1 MKASSST
8 YLGIVVALS
17 ALSMAQPAGVYAA
30 TDSSSNELE
39 NRLQRITATLQ
50 LRQQQSPET
59 FVPPAS
65 LGMQQDGEHIAFS
78 RFIKGPPE

>member
-1 MKASSST
+1 MKTSSST

-17 ALSMAQPAGVYAA
+17 ALGMAQPADVYAA

-50 LRQQQSPET
+50 LRQQQSPDT
-59 FVPPAS
+59 FVPPSS
-65 LGMQQDGEHIAFS
+65 LGMQQNDDHIAFT
-78 RFIKGPPE
+78 RFIKGPRN